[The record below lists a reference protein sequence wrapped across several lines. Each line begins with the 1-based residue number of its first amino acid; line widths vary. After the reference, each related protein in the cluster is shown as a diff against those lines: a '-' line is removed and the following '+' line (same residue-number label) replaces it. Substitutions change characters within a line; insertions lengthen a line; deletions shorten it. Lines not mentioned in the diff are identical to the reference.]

1 MCFVQVVNRQNNLR
15 FTTCI
20 KNVNQQRIMDLS
32 HISLAVAQ
40 VLIFPKMQVE
50 KNTSEA
56 AVYGKSNATL
66 EKL

>member
-1 MCFVQVVNRQNNLR
+1 
-15 FTTCI
+15 
-20 KNVNQQRIMDLS
+20 MDLS

>member
-1 MCFVQVVNRQNNLR
+1 
-15 FTTCI
+15 
-20 KNVNQQRIMDLS
+20 MDLS

-50 KNTSEA
+50 KNTYSEA
-56 AVYGKSNATL
+56 AVNGKSNATL

>member
-1 MCFVQVVNRQNNLR
+1 MRNIMLYS
-15 FTTCI
+15 
-20 KNVNQQRIMDLS
+20 VNQQIIMDLS
-32 HISLAVAQ
+32 RISLAVAQ

-56 AVYGKSNATL
+56 AVNGKSNATL

>member
-1 MCFVQVVNRQNNLR
+1 MLSLVSSKFLAMHNIMLYS
-15 FTTCI
+15 
-20 KNVNQQRIMDLS
+20 VNQQIIMDLS
-32 HISLAVAQ
+32 RISLAVAQ